1 MKTAIERA
9 NELFPNKIIYNISQ
23 YPELYCCLSKEAKSQ
38 NKTLKQYII
47 EAGFAYGEDATILRL
62 EEKTEKALASI
73 GKSDLDA
80 TILSENN
87 LYSNV
92 VRITSF
98 YGITIKEYVE
108 SLGYKYVKKDKKQS
122 KLDYEVAKILK
133 NNFNFTFDEIG
144 KIVGVSKQWVEDVI
158 RRDKK
163 TSISWQTNDLSNVMV
178 VFEFMIKN
186 HIFEYCANDVSYIF
200 RHNSDHEFCF
210 VWYDE
215 LKQNCA
221 FREDIPQ
228 ELYDLITKEKMDTY
242 FSEDYDVLNE
252 IYIVNRL
259 KKPYIKIDN
268 IKLYDKA
275 CKKHAMNHDE
285 YAQFLG
291 YNGYLAKREI
301 NIDRRFIEFFEDNMI
316 DGEVYISSDQSN
328 QWIRT
333 FAGRNGMSIDE
344 FVEFYGYKK
353 AGRGKYSTL
362 KEYVKQEKNKFK
374 EELAQIAIN
383 GEVHVQGKLY
393 QRLNIFAKKNGMTLD
408 ELIEE
413 LGFRRKKGSK
423 IASIPQSEKIIKN
436 DLDELEKDIQNAL
449 SCERDLLE
457 TKDRQSQLIVRNKN
471 LVLRLKKIYGYK
483 CQLCSEEEWMPI
495 QKDDGTFYSEVHHI
509 IPLADGENEDE
520 SLDKLENMIVLC
532 PNHHKLLHFHK
543 GGYQQI
549 VRKDEALYFKNDSD
563 EMIKIIN
570 NYHLKDS
577 CSLSEDN

>member
-1 MKTAIERA
+1 MYFFCEREMK
-9 NELFPNKIIYNISQ
+9 
-23 YPELYCCLSKEAKSQ
+23 
-38 NKTLKQYII
+38 
-47 EAGFAYGEDATILRL
+47 
-62 EEKTEKALASI
+62 
-73 GKSDLDA
+73 
-80 TILSENN
+80 
-87 LYSNV
+87 
-92 VRITSF
+92 
-98 YGITIKEYVE
+98 
-108 SLGYKYVKKDKKQS
+108 
-122 KLDYEVAKILK
+122 
-133 NNFNFTFDEIG
+133 
-144 KIVGVSKQWVEDVI
+144 
-158 RRDKK
+158 
-163 TSISWQTNDLSNVMV
+163 
-178 VFEFMIKN
+178 
-186 HIFEYCANDVSYIF
+186 
-200 RHNSDHEFCF
+200 
-210 VWYDE
+210 
-215 LKQNCA
+215 
-221 FREDIPQ
+221 
-228 ELYDLITKEKMDTY
+228 
-242 FSEDYDVLNE
+242 NE

-393 QRLNIFAKKNGMTLD
+393 QRLNIFAKKNEMTLD

-423 IASIPQSEKIIKN
+423 IVFISQSEKIIKN